1 MGVSNIQEQQKQQL
15 SKYKVVIAYDFGTTY
30 SGAAYA
36 FTNPSAVTE
45 VFDIKNWEKHKEAP
59 PPPPPPSILKR
70 TINRVFQYS
79 GTTWG
84 HLFPQSTESLDV
96 NDTTDHGP
104 HKLSNFYPKV
114 PTLSL
119 YPRLNR
125 KQQKNNL
132 SQRLTLSEWG
142 YDAKMAMLKP
152 NAGKDNVILSQ
163 FKLHLDESLNR
174 PPLENG
180 LTPLQAITDYLTA
193 LHQHTLQELSH
204 GFAKNYHPD
213 TFRYCL
219 TVPAVWSDK
228 AKSLMRQAA
237 IQAGLISPYDPADR
251 LILVL
256 EPEAAA
262 LYCEETMADQVQLDD
277 KNRIM
282 ICDAGGGTVDLIVF
296 QVNLIKNSENSGLPN
311 ARSKR
316 ELKEVTKGMGES
328 CGSVFLDNNFH
339 ELLKTK
345 LGIHVM
351 DKITPRE
358 MNTMMD
364 YFIETIKPEFDEAD
378 DYYLELPRSV
388 KVKDLPSDVRKLD
401 YDGFLDDGILQFSGK
416 ELKKEV
422 FDPVVNRVLSL
433 IEHQYRQVPDGQL
446 HHLFLVGGF
455 GSSKYLYQQVQNLFQ
470 DTKVQI
476 ICPEERAALA
486 VVRGATYFGVYP
498 RTVISRISR
507 RTYGINVNEAFDE
520 KLDPI
525 SKRVIAI
532 DGAVRCKN
540 RFALFVKKNDE
551 LPLEHSIQKKFSIL
565 IGESKNLSLKLY
577 ATENDDIPRYV
588 DCPGVHCI
596 ASIEIPI
603 PKIPNMKRMDRMTTK
618 IRMYFGKTEIRVEEK
633 FPNGEKYEIQGDFDA
648 IDKYDS

>member
-1 MGVSNIQEQQKQQL
+1 MGVSNLQEEQEARQL

-36 FTNPSAVTE
+36 FTHPSAATE

-59 PPPPPPSILKR
+59 PPPPSILKR
-70 TINRVFQYS
+70 TINRVLQYS

-84 HLFPQSTESLDV
+84 HLFPQSTEILDI
-96 NDTTDHGP
+96 NDIDHKV
-104 HKLSNFYPKV
+104 HNKSISFYPKV

-125 KQQKNNL
+125 KQQKY
-132 SQRLTLSEWG
+132 SHSKRPTLSEWG

-204 GFAKNYHPD
+204 GFANNYHPD

-262 LYCEETMADQVQLDD
+262 LYCEETMADQVQLDNE
-277 KNRIM
+277 NRIM

-416 ELKKEV
+416 ELQKEV
-422 FDPVVNRVLSL
+422 FDPVVNKVLTL
-433 IEHQYRQVPDGQL
+433 IECQYKQIPD
-446 HHLFLVGGF
+446 
-455 GSSKYLYQQVQNLFQ
+455 
-470 DTKVQI
+470 
-476 ICPEERAALA
+476 EERAALA

-507 RTYGINVNEAFDE
+507 RTYGINIRKAFDE

-525 SKRVIAI
+525 SKRVIAM
-532 DGAVRCKN
+532 DGCVKCKN
-540 RFALFVKKNDE
+540 RFVPFVKKNDE
-551 LPLEHSIQKKFSIL
+551 LPLEHSIRKDFGIFLGEGSFINFS
-565 IGESKNLSLKLY
+565 LY
-577 ATENDDIPRYV
+577 ATENDEIPRYI
-588 DCPGVHCI
+588 DSPGVQCI
-596 ASIEIPI
+596 GWIRIPV
-603 PKIPNMKRMDRMTTK
+603 PNIPNPKKELVVIITRMH
-618 IRMYFGKTEIRVEEK
+618 FGQTEVYIEAEL
-633 FPNGEKYEIQGDFDA
+633 PNGEKHEIRGIFDA

>member
-1 MGVSNIQEQQKQQL
+1 MGVSNLQEQQKQQL
-15 SKYKVVIAYDFGTTY
+15 SKYKVVIAYNFGTTY

-59 PPPPPPSILKR
+59 PPPPPPPPPPSILKR
-70 TINRVFQYS
+70 TINRVFQFS
-79 GTTWG
+79 GTTWD
-84 HLFPQSTESLDV
+84 HLFPQSTENLNV
-96 NDTTDHGP
+96 NDTTDHEP
-104 HKLSNFYPKV
+104 HKPSNFYPEV
-114 PTLSL
+114 PTLSF
-119 YPRLNR
+119 YPRLNQ
-125 KQQKNNL
+125 KQQKSNL

-152 NAGKDNVILSQ
+152 NAGKDKVILSQ

-180 LTPLQAITDYLTA
+180 LTPLQAITDYLAA

-219 TVPAVWSDK
+219 LVPAVLSDK

-237 IQAGLISPYDPADR
+237 IQAGLILPYDPADR

-296 QVNLIKNSENSGLPN
+296 QVNHIKNSENSGLPN

-316 ELKEVTKGMGES
+316 KLKEVTKGMGES
-328 CGSVFLDNNFH
+328 CGIVFLDNGFH
-339 ELLKTK
+339 KLLKTK

-351 DKITPRE
+351 DKVTPRE

-388 KVKDLPSDVRKLD
+388 KVKDLPADVRKLD

-422 FDPVVNRVLSL
+422 FDPVVNEV
-433 IEHQYRQVPDGQL
+433 
-446 HHLFLVGGF
+446 
-455 GSSKYLYQQVQNLFQ
+455 YLYQQVQNIFQ

-486 VVRGATYFGVYP
+486 VVCRATYFGVYP

-507 RTYGINVNEAFDE
+507 RTYGIGIHCTNFDE
-520 KLDPI
+520 KIHIL
-525 SKRVIAI
+525 SKRII
-532 DGAVRCKN
+532 QPDRAVMCDDCFDFFIKKTQEVSINHCIQRNYSFCYGSGEPSIIE
-540 RFALFVKKNDE
+540 LFE
-551 LPLEHSIQKKFSIL
+551 
-565 IGESKNLSLKLY
+565 
-577 ATENDDIPRYV
+577 TENDTIPRYM
-588 DCPGVHCI
+588 DEQGVHRI
-596 ASIEIPI
+596 AKVSVPL
-603 PKIPNMKRMDRMTTK
+603 PKMPNMEKHERLGCTV
-618 IRMYFGKTEIRVEEK
+618 RMYFGRTEIRMEAK
-633 FPNGEKYEIQGDFDA
+633 FPTGEKYEVYGDFDA
-648 IDKYDS
+648 INNTDSWQYIGFFAFACIYI